1 MKCIQFTKEPIYID
15 DFIKLPQK
23 LYDKNTN
30 MEDSKTVRELLTNN
44 HPLNKYFKLYK
55 FVIYDENE
63 LVGRFTITKYPN
75 DDTAY
80 LGFFECVNDNRTA
93 RFLFTAVD
101 KFCKKNKF
109 KRIIGPVDAS
119 FWIKYRLKINHFEN
133 LPYTGEPYNKDYYLK
148 LFQDNKYKVVEHYTS
163 NIYKTV
169 EYSYI
174 NDKYQSRYEDY
185 IKKGVK
191 IISPNMDNFDSILSD
206 LYHLLTSLYNDFPI
220 YKDISKE
227 DFITIFSSYKKI
239 INPSMVKLAYYKKK
253 LIGFFISIPNYNNK
267 VYNLTLPNIIKVLC
281 TKHKPKEYVMLYMGA
296 DQEYKGLGSSLVYS
310 IINELKESNLPSIGA
325 LARDGK
331 VSQNYAN
338 DLIDNIYEYV
348 LLEREL

>member
-1 MKCIQFTKEPIYID
+1 MKCIQFKKEPIYID
-15 DFIKLPQK
+15 DFIKLPKK
-23 LYDKNTN
+23 LYD
-30 MEDSKTVRELLTNN
+30 SKTNTEDEKEIKELLNET
-44 HPLNKYFKLYK
+44 HTLSKYFKLYK

-63 LVGRFTITKYPN
+63 LVGRFTITKYP
-75 DDTAY
+75 DDDNAY
-80 LGFFECVNDNRTA
+80 LGFYECVNDDKAA
-93 RFLFTAVD
+93 RFLFTAAE
-101 KFCKKNKF
+101 KFCKKNNF
-109 KRIIGPVDAS
+109 KKIIGPVNAS
-119 FWIKYRLKINHFEN
+119 FWLKYRLKINNFN
-133 LPYTGEPYNKDYYLK
+133 YLPYTGEPYNKDYYLK
-148 LFQDNKYKVVEHYTS
+148 QFQDNKYKVIEHYTS

-185 IKKGVK
+185 IKKGIK
-191 IISPNMDNFDSILSD
+191 IISPNMDNFNSILSE

-227 DFITIFSSYKKI
+227 DFLTIFNSYKKI
-239 INPSMVKLAYYKKK
+239 INPSMIKLAYHKKK

-296 DQEYKGLGSSLVYS
+296 DSEYKGLGSSLAYS
-310 IINELKESNLPSIGA
+310 IINELKESKLPSIGA

-331 VSQNYAN
+331 VTQHYAN
-338 DLIDNIYEYV
+338 DLIDNVYEYV